1 MSGSK
6 AKKEGRRKNESK
18 DRVHSI
24 FLAADFV
31 M

>member
-6 AKKEGRRKNESK
+6 AKEGRRKNESE
-18 DRVHSI
+18 DRVRSI

>member
-6 AKKEGRRKNESK
+6 AKEGRRKNESK
-18 DRVHSI
+18 DRVHYI

>member
-1 MSGSK
+1 MSESK
-6 AKKEGRRKNESK
+6 AKEGRRKNESK